1 MFGIGSGEL
10 VIIAIVMLLAVGPNR
25 MPTLIKAVGKGI
37 REFRRASTELR
48 KQSGIDDL
56 LRDDDLA
63 GIRKLQQ
70 DVMKEPPPSLS
81 TEDRLRERP
90 IEGVDL
96 VDARDRAKQEAERA
110 RQAAARAA
118 ESMGAGAV
126 ASDAV
131 AAETS
136 TSTAASARVAANGVA
151 ANGVAA
157 NGVAANGGS
166 DPSVD
171 AHAEADNE
179 LEDEPAP
186 VARQA
191 TLDEEAKS

>member
-70 DVMKEPPPSLS
+70 DVMKEPPPALT

-90 IEGVDL
+90 TEGVDL
-96 VDARDRAKQEAERA
+96 VDARDRAKQEVERA
-110 RQAAARAA
+110 RAAAARAA
-118 ESMGAGAV
+118 EAATVAATGAV
-126 ASDAV
+126 ASI
-131 AAETS
+131 ES
-136 TSTAASARVAANGVA
+136 SSIAASPSAASSVTGA
-151 ANGVAA
+151 SA
-157 NGVAANGGS
+157 
-166 DPSVD
+166 DPD
-171 AHAEADNE
+171 PDDE

>member
-70 DVMKEPPPSLS
+70 DVMKEPPPALS

-90 IEGVDL
+90 TEGVDL

-110 RQAAARAA
+110 RAAAVRAA
-118 ESMGAGAV
+118 EAAAAATVGADPESS
-126 ASDAV
+126 ASASAASNV
-131 AAETS
+131 AAAS
-136 TSTAASARVAANGVA
+136 NGASA
-151 ANGVAA
+151 
-157 NGVAANGGS
+157 
-166 DPSVD
+166 DPD
-171 AHAEADNE
+171 DE

>member
-70 DVMKEPPPSLS
+70 DVMKEPPPALS

-90 IEGVDL
+90 TEGVDL

-110 RQAAARAA
+110 RAAAVRAA
-118 ESMGAGAV
+118 EAAAAATVGAPESS
-126 ASDAV
+126 ASASAASKV
-131 AAETS
+131 AAAS
-136 TSTAASARVAANGVA
+136 NGASA
-151 ANGVAA
+151 
-157 NGVAANGGS
+157 
-166 DPSVD
+166 DPD
-171 AHAEADNE
+171 DE

>member
-10 VIIAIVMLLAVGPNR
+10 VVIAIVMLLAVGPNR

-70 DVMKEPPPSLS
+70 DVMKEPPPALT

-90 IEGVDL
+90 TEGVDL
-96 VDARDRAKQEAERA
+96 VDARDRAKQEVERA

-118 ESMGAGAV
+118 EPAASV
-126 ASDAV
+126 ASVSSV
-131 AAETS
+131 ASVEPSPA
-136 TSTAASARVAANGVA
+136 STAVVASNPAAA
-151 ANGVAA
+151 
-157 NGVAANGGS
+157 
-166 DPSVD
+166 DPD
-171 AHAEADNE
+171 ADE

>member
-90 IEGVDL
+90 TEGVDL
-96 VDARDRAKQEAERA
+96 VDARDRAKLEAERA

-118 ESMGAGAV
+118 ESTGAVGAV
-126 ASDAV
+126 ASDA
-131 AAETS
+131 AAAGETS
-136 TSTAASARVAANGVA
+136 TASAPATSPSVSSNGMSA
-151 ANGVAA
+151 HGASP
-157 NGVAANGGS
+157 NGGG
-166 DPSVD
+166 PSATAD
-171 AHAEADNE
+171 LEADDE

>member
-10 VIIAIVMLLAVGPNR
+10 VIIAIAMLLALGPNR

-63 GIRKLQQ
+63 GLRKLQQ
-70 DVMKEPPPSLS
+70 DVLKEPPPSLS

-90 IEGVDL
+90 TEGVDL

-118 ESMGAGAV
+118 ESVGDVSGAAVGAAV
-126 ASDAV
+126 VAVDASPSAASDGASASDA
-131 AAETS
+131 S
-136 TSTAASARVAANGVA
+136 PSANRSGVA
-151 ANGVAA
+151 A
-157 NGVAANGGS
+157 
-166 DPSVD
+166 DPDVD
-171 AHAEADNE
+171 DE

>member
-90 IEGVDL
+90 TEGVDL

-110 RQAAARAA
+110 RQAAARVAEAA
-118 ESMGAGAV
+118 AAVAASGAV
-126 ASDAV
+126 ASPASSSI
-131 AAETS
+131 ATSATS
-136 TSTAASARVAANGVA
+136 TVVSATDAPADPD
-151 ANGVAA
+151 
-157 NGVAANGGS
+157 S
-166 DPSVD
+166 DD
-171 AHAEADNE
+171 E
-179 LEDEPAP
+179 LDDEPAP

>member
-70 DVMKEPPPSLS
+70 DVMKEPPPALT

-90 IEGVDL
+90 TEGVDL
-96 VDARDRAKQEAERA
+96 VDARDRAKQEVERA

-118 ESMGAGAV
+118 ESAASVASVTSVSTEASVEATPASTAV
-126 ASDAV
+126 LASDA
-131 AAETS
+131 AA
-136 TSTAASARVAANGVA
+136 
-151 ANGVAA
+151 
-157 NGVAANGGS
+157 
-166 DPSVD
+166 DPD
-171 AHAEADNE
+171 ADE

>member
-90 IEGVDL
+90 TEGVDL

-118 ESMGAGAV
+118 ES
-126 ASDAV
+126 ASDASSV
-131 AAETS
+131 AVGAS
-136 TSTAASARVAANGVA
+136 AVAVGVSPGAASNGTSPSATSPSAASSGVA
-151 ANGVAA
+151 SA
-157 NGVAANGGS
+157 
-166 DPSVD
+166 DP
-171 AHAEADNE
+171 EADDE
-179 LEDEPAP
+179 LDDEPAP

>member
-70 DVMKEPPPSLS
+70 DVMKEPPPALT

-90 IEGVDL
+90 TEGVDL
-96 VDARDRAKQEAERA
+96 VDARDRAKQEVERA

-118 ESMGAGAV
+118 ESAASVASVTSVSTEASVEPTPASTAV
-126 ASDAV
+126 LASDA
-131 AAETS
+131 AA
-136 TSTAASARVAANGVA
+136 
-151 ANGVAA
+151 
-157 NGVAANGGS
+157 
-166 DPSVD
+166 DPD
-171 AHAEADNE
+171 ADE